1 MVDDICAADPAVA
14 RQALLDAV
22 TGLDEHRV
30 NRVAQEVLDAQGIDV
45 LVADVLVPTLHDI
58 GELWHAG
65 SLSVMHEHFASSI
78 IRSVLGD
85 IRRNVG
91 SAERPRVVIG
101 CPPGELHDLPCHLFG
116 LMLVDRGLTPIVL
129 GADTPMAGM
138 AHAARKTRA
147 AACVLTARRSRSA
160 LAYADELRSM
170 ARYRAVFVAGPAA
183 GSSLR
188 HNLPVDPLSDD
199 WREAADTVAA
209 RCQEPIIAPR
219 PVQKVASVA
228 PAAGEQ
234 QVQRT

>member
-101 CPPGELHDLPCHLFG
+101 CPPTTC
-116 LMLVDRGLTPIVL
+116 
-129 GADTPMAGM
+129 
-138 AHAARKTRA
+138 RA
-147 AACVLTARRSRSA
+147 TCS
-160 LAYADELRSM
+160 
-170 ARYRAVFVAGPAA
+170 G
-183 GSSLR
+183 
-188 HNLPVDPLSDD
+188 
-199 WREAADTVAA
+199 
-209 RCQEPIIAPR
+209 
-219 PVQKVASVA
+219 
-228 PAAGEQ
+228 
-234 QVQRT
+234 

>member
-58 GELWHAG
+58 GEL
-65 SLSVMHEHFASSI
+65 
-78 IRSVLGD
+78 
-85 IRRNVG
+85 
-91 SAERPRVVIG
+91 
-101 CPPGELHDLPCHLFG
+101 
-116 LMLVDRGLTPIVL
+116 
-129 GADTPMAGM
+129 
-138 AHAARKTRA
+138 
-147 AACVLTARRSRSA
+147 
-160 LAYADELRSM
+160 SM
-170 ARYRAVFVAGPAA
+170 ARYRAVFVAGAA
-183 GSSLR
+183 ASSSLR

-199 WREAADTVAA
+199 WREAADAVAA
-209 RCQEPIIAPR
+209 RCQETIIAPR
-219 PVQKVASVA
+219 PVQEVASVA